1 MFLESLI
8 YVLIIRLI
16 HPSID
21 FCYFCFVR
29 KRVFPKEFQN
39 LVSLQNGAIF
49 TTCWIPCSLV
59 GWVILIFPYQQG
71 FSHQNSAWFISQYKD
86 WLIMFLAAT
95 RAGNLGSKVFYAVSL
110 SHSSKCG

>member
-1 MFLESLI
+1 MFPKSLI
-8 YVLIIRLI
+8 HVLIISLI

-59 GWVILIFPYQQG
+59 TWVILIFPYQQG

-86 WLIMFLAAT
+86 WFLAAT
-95 RAGNLGSKVFYAVSL
+95 GAGNLGSKVFYTLSL
-110 SHSSKCG
+110 SQSSKCG